1 MIQGTTPTHTF
12 NLPFDSANIECLRIV
27 YEQNK
32 KVILAKEEC
41 TKDGNKLELKLTQ
54 EETLMFDENIPV
66 RIQLHVKFT
75 NGEVGASKPTTVPVY
90 ELLDRREI

>member
-12 NLPFDSANIECLRIV
+12 NLPFDSSNIECLRIV

-32 KVILAKEEC
+32 KVILSKEEC
-41 TKDGNKLELKLTQ
+41 TMSGSKLELKLTQ

-66 RIQLHVKFT
+66 RIQLHIKMT
-75 NGEVGASKPTTVPVY
+75 NGEVCASKPVSVQVY